1 MFKIIG
7 ADQKEYGPV
16 STAQIRQWITDG
28 RLNANSQAQRAAG
41 GDWQPLSAFEEF
53 ADIFNPAGAAP
64 SETAAPA
71 TPYSPAAAP
80 MPTASRE
87 MALSAVKGPAIA
99 LAVSGALGVICYLF
113 RAIFLFVTAG
123 SHHIVIPANATPFAR
138 GFIQGMQGPLG
149 GMFALY
155 FAAINGFVLFG
166 ALKMMKLQ
174 GHTLAIFTC
183 IVAMIPCATT
193 GLCCVLGLPFGIWGI
208 IVLNKPDVKSQ
219 FTN

>member
-28 RLNANSQAQRAAG
+28 RLSAVTQAQRATG

-64 SETAAPA
+64 TPEGIPAAMSATPTGIPLPTAA
-71 TPYSPAAAP
+71 
-80 MPTASRE
+80 RE

-99 LAVSGALGVICYLF
+99 LLTTGALGVAFYLF
-113 RAIFLFVTAG
+113 RTLFFLSGHLPLRALPSNAAPFTRAFVHA
-123 SHHIVIPANATPFAR
+123 
-138 GFIQGMQGPLG
+138 IQGPACL
-149 GMFALY
+149 F
-155 FAAINGFVLFG
+155 FVAINGFILFG
-166 ALKMMKLQ
+166 ALRMLKLQ
-174 GHTLAIFTC
+174 GHTLAIITC
-183 IVAMIPCATT
+183 IVAMIPCIP
-193 GLCCVLGLPFGIWGI
+193 GLCCALTLPFGIWGI